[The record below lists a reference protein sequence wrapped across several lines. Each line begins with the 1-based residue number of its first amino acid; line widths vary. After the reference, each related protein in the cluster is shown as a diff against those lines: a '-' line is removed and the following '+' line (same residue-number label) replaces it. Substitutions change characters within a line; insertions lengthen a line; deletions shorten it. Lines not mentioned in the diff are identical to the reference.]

1 MDQITPGKMKTALL
15 IIDIQND
22 YFPGGNNELVNSGDA
37 SLKAR
42 QLLNAFREKDLP
54 VIHIQH
60 LSVRPGAGFFI
71 PGTKGA
77 AIHDNVLPLENEK
90 VFIKNFPNSFRDT
103 GLLNYLQQM
112 EIEHLVIA
120 GMMSHMCVDAT
131 ARAAKDLGYSIS
143 IASDACA
150 TKDLVIENNT
160 VKAND
165 VHNAFMAALSYFYA
179 DVRHTHELIKQL

>member
-1 MDQITPGKMKTALL
+1 MDQVTPYKMKTALV

-90 VFIKNFPNSFRDT
+90 VFTKNFPNSFRDT

-165 VHNAFMAALSYFYA
+165 VHNSFMAALSYFYA